1 MKYLRL
7 RLILILALLASFSP
21 PLLGKVLT
29 LFPASPELAQTIES
43 PKVEADRLLNQG
55 NKQYKVSQFRKA
67 LQSWQKALT
76 IYREIGDRK
85 GEAKSLGNLGVA
97 YDSLGEYP
105 KAIEKYQQSLA
116 IKREIGDR
124 KGEANSL
131 GNLGIAYQ
139 NLGDYPKAIEFHQQ
153 SLAIKQEIGDRRGEA
168 YSLGNLGNVYNSL
181 GDYRK
186 AIEFH
191 QQSLAIKQ
199 EIGDRRGE
207 AYSLANL
214 GNAYQN
220 LGDYPKAIEFHQQS
234 LAIKRKIGYRRGE
247 ANSLVNLGLAYNNLG
262 DYPKAIDFHQQ
273 SLTITRAI
281 GDRRGEANSLNNLG
295 LAYNNLGD
303 YPKAI
308 ENLQQSLVI
317 KREIGYRSGIA
328 NSLGN
333 LGLAYNNLGDYPKAI
348 ENLQQS
354 LVIKRQ
360 IGDRQGEGI
369 SLNNLGLALFKLG
382 NLEQA
387 ETTLTQAMEVRE
399 SLRTNLKDTHK
410 ISLSDQQS
418 DTYRTLQQVLIARNK
433 TDTALEIAE
442 RGRAR
447 ALTELLAKNLPS
459 QSNSRV
465 TYPKL
470 EEIKQIARQ
479 QNATLVEYSL
489 VSSQELY
496 IWVIQPTG
504 SIQFRS
510 VQLPQ
515 NTSLKDLVTRGRAC
529 IIYSDQCRS
538 DTNEILI
545 SQGDLVKLNDDQ
557 FDNPWQIVKV
567 NEEGILTLRLFDWE
581 KGVTIPRPITDV
593 KKILDS
599 PHFHRQR
606 LQKLH
611 QLLIQPI
618 SDLLPSDPN
627 AHVVFIPQ
635 EELFY
640 TPFPALQDEKG
651 EFLIKKHTILT
662 APSIKVLDLTHQK
675 ARERNKKQWKAA
687 KANSSLVVGNPTMP
701 QVRLLPGE
709 EAVVLPQL
717 PRSEDEAR
725 EIASLLGVQPLIGKQ
740 ATETAILQQLD
751 QARFIHFAT
760 HGVLDEITG
769 LGSAILLA
777 SSPTDDGLLSAEEIV
792 KLNITLKAELA
803 VLSACN
809 TGQGRITGD
818 GVIGLS
824 RALISAGVPSI
835 VVSLWSVS
843 DSPTAQLMI
852 RFYQNLGKTTD
863 KAQALRQAMLTTM
876 AEQPNP
882 RDWAAFTLIGQGN

>member
-1 MKYLRL
+1 MAMKYLRL
-7 RLILILALLASFSP
+7 RLILLLALLASFSP

-29 LFPASPELAQTIES
+29 LFPASPELAQTSERREA
-43 PKVEADRLLNQG
+43 EADRLFDKGIEQS
-55 NKQYKVSQFRKA
+55 KVSQFREA

-76 IYREIGDRK
+76 IYREIGDRQ
-85 GEAKSLGNLGVA
+85 GEAYSLGNLGNV
-97 YDSLGEYP
+97 YQHLGDYK
-105 KAIEKYQQSLA
+105 KAIQYHQQSLA

-124 KGEANSL
+124 QDEAGSL
-131 GNLGIAYQ
+131 GNLGIAYNYLGDYQ
-139 NLGDYPKAIEFHQQ
+139 KAIENFQQSLAIKQEIGDRFGEANSLNNLGIAYNYLGDYPKAIEFHQQ
-153 SLAIKQEIGDRRGEA
+153 SLTIARAIGHRA
-168 YSLGNLGNVYNSL
+168 S
-181 GDYRK
+181 
-186 AIEFH
+186 
-191 QQSLAIKQ
+191 
-199 EIGDRRGE
+199 E

-214 GNAYQN
+214 G
-220 LGDYPKAIEFHQQS
+220 I
-234 LAIKRKIGYRRGE
+234 
-247 ANSLVNLGLAYNNLG
+247 AYNSQGN
-262 DYPKAIDFHQQ
+262 
-273 SLTITRAI
+273 
-281 GDRRGEANSLNNLG
+281 
-295 LAYNNLGD
+295 

-308 ENLQQSLVI
+308 ENLQQSLAI
-317 KREIGYRSGIA
+317 AQAIGY
-328 NSLGN
+328 
-333 LGLAYNNLGDYPKAI
+333 
-348 ENLQQS
+348 QQG
-354 LVIKRQ
+354 K
-360 IGDRQGEGI
+360 GI

-387 ETTLTQAMEVRE
+387 ETFLIKAMEIRE

-410 ISLSDQQS
+410 ISLFEQQS

-557 FDNPWQIVKV
+557 FDDPWQIVKV

>member
-1 MKYLRL
+1 MKDLRL
-7 RLILILALLASFSP
+7 RLIILLALLASFSP
-21 PLLGKVLT
+21 PLLGNVLT
-29 LFPASPELAQTIES
+29 LFLSPELAQTSERREA
-43 PKVEADRLLNQG
+43 EADRLFDKGMEQS
-55 NKQYKVSQFRKA
+55 KVSQFREA
-67 LQSWQKALT
+67 LQSWQRALT

-85 GEAKSLGNLGVA
+85 GEAYSLGNLGNVYQHLGDYKKA
-97 YDSLGEYP
+97 IEFHQQSLAIVREIGDWQDEAGSLGNLGIAYNYLGDYQKAIENFQQSLAIEREIGDRQGEAGSLNNLGNAYNYLGNYPKAIEFHQQSLAIHRDIGDWQGVANSLANLGNVYNSLGDYP
-105 KAIEKYQQSLA
+105 KAIEKHQQSLA

-124 KGEANSL
+124 KGEAYSL
-131 GNLGIAYQ
+131 GNLGIAYNYLGDYPKAIE
-139 NLGDYPKAIEFHQQ
+139 NLQQTLSIAREIGDRFGEANSLNNLGNAYNSQGDYPKAIEFHQQ
-153 SLAIKQEIGDRRGEA
+153 SLIIA
-168 YSLGNLGNVYNSL
+168 
-181 GDYRK
+181 
-186 AIEFH
+186 
-191 QQSLAIKQ
+191 
-199 EIGDRRGE
+199 
-207 AYSLANL
+207 
-214 GNAYQN
+214 
-220 LGDYPKAIEFHQQS
+220 
-234 LAIKRKIGYRRGE
+234 
-247 ANSLVNLGLAYNNLG
+247 
-262 DYPKAIDFHQQ
+262 
-273 SLTITRAI
+273 RAI
-281 GDRRGEANSLNNLG
+281 GNRQGEAHY
-295 LAYNNLGD
+295 LAYLGSAYSSQGD

-308 ENLQQSLVI
+308 ENLQQSLAI
-317 KREIGYRSGIA
+317 ARE
-328 NSLGN
+328 
-333 LGLAYNNLGDYPKAI
+333 
-348 ENLQQS
+348 
-354 LVIKRQ
+354 

-369 SLNNLGLALFKLG
+369 SLNNLGLALFKSG
-382 NLEQA
+382 NLNQS
-387 ETTLTQAMEVRE
+387 ETTLTEAMELRE

-410 ISLSDQQS
+410 ISLFEQQS
-418 DTYRTLQQVLIARNK
+418 DTYRILQQVLIARNK
-433 TDTALEIAE
+433 SDAALEIAE

-447 ALTELLAKNLPS
+447 ALAELLANNLAS
-459 QSNSRV
+459 QSNSPL

-538 DTNEILI
+538 DTNQILLD
-545 SQGDLVKLNDDQ
+545 QGDLVKLNDDQ
-557 FDNPWQIVKV
+557 FDDPWQIVKV
-567 NEEGILTLRLFDWE
+567 NAEEGILTLRLFDWE
-581 KGVTIPRPITDV
+581 EGVTIYRPITDV
-593 KKILDS
+593 KEIIDS

-606 LQKLH
+606 LQKLY

-640 TPFPALQDEKG
+640 TPFPALQDEEG

-675 ARERNKKQWKAA
+675 AREQDKKQWKAA
-687 KANSSLVVGNPTMP
+687 KENSSLVVGNPTMP
-701 QVRLLPGE
+701 KVRLLPGE
-709 EAVVLPQL
+709 KPLVLPQL
-717 PRSEDEAR
+717 PWSEDEAR
-725 EIASLLGVQPLIGKQ
+725 EIAFLLGVQPLIGEQ
-740 ATETAILQQLD
+740 ATETAILQQLE

-777 SSPTDDGLLSAEEIV
+777 SSPTDDGLLSAEEIL
-792 KLNITLKAELA
+792 KLNIKLKAELA

-852 RFYQNLGKTTD
+852 RFYQNLGNTTD

-882 RDWAAFTLIGQGN
+882 RDWAAFTLIGEAN